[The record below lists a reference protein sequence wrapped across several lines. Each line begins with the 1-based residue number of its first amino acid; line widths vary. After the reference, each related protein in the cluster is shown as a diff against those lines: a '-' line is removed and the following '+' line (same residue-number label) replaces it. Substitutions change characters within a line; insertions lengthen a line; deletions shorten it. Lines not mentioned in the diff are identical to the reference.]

1 MKFKRPT
8 RVLLAVASGAA
19 LALSFPDYN
28 LWPLAWFSIGML
40 VLASVGS
47 RPGESP
53 LYGFL
58 HGVVFYPVC
67 VPWID
72 TVMRQYG
79 NLDPWTSAGILGLMA
94 VAGGLLCSLFSWG
107 VARASRKSIA
117 LACSLAPFLWVTL
130 EFVRTHLPYIGFP
143 WNLAGYAAIKS
154 LALLQITTVTGIYGL
169 SFLIAAYSSLLA
181 FAILAD
187 TRQSWR
193 AVVIVTAALIL
204 IAVGGSYLVPRETPR
219 FTAHLVQTN
228 FPQSEHYPA
237 DWLQIHS
244 GELDDLARISINAAK
259 KNPAGPELIVWPE
272 VPAPFSLND
281 PAFAARAVSIA
292 READTDFLVGVVD
305 WKQDAQ
311 RNWIA
316 SNSAVLLDPLGR
328 RIFTYDKIHLV
339 PFGEYVP
346 LRQWLTF
353 AGRLTADISDF
364 TPGTVYGVGH
374 LPIVETYMPSSG
386 APFSVFICYEAIF
399 PGEIRRFAASGAQ
412 LLINISNDGWFG
424 RSAAPIQHLMMSRV
438 RAVESRRWLLR
449 DTNNGFT
456 AAIDPYGRIVAEL
469 PTDIRGEL
477 DAPYDFK
484 SNLTLYVRFGD
495 WFAWLCVIATAV
507 LLFLALKRGASLPLP
522 EIKRQKKNG

>member
-1 MKFKRPT
+1 MKLT
-8 RVLLAVASGAA
+8 RATRALLAVSSGAA

-28 LWPLAWFSIGML
+28 LWPLAWFSVGML
-40 VLASVGS
+40 VLASVEAH
-47 RPGESP
+47 RGESP

-107 VARASRKSIA
+107 VARASRKSVV
-117 LACSLAPFLWVTL
+117 LACALAPFLWVTL
-130 EFVRTHLPYIGFP
+130 EFIRTHLPYIGFP
-143 WNLAGYAAIKS
+143 WNLTGYAAIKS

-169 SFLIAAYSSLLA
+169 SFLIAAYGSLFA
-181 FAILAD
+181 FAILVRTQRA
-187 TRQSWR
+187 WR
-193 AVVIVTAALIL
+193 LVIISTVALIL
-204 IAVGGSYLVPRETPR
+204 IAVGGNYLVPKETPR

-237 DWLQIHS
+237 DWLQIHA
-244 GELDDLARISINAAK
+244 GELDELARISVAAAK
-259 KNPAGPELIVWPE
+259 KNPTGPELIIWPE
-272 VPAPFSLND
+272 VPAPFSLED
-281 PAFAARAVSIA
+281 PAFAARAVGIA
-292 READTDFLVGVVD
+292 RGAGTDFLVGVVD
-305 WKQDAQ
+305 WRQDAQ
-311 RNWIA
+311 KNWVA
-316 SNSAVLLDPLGR
+316 SNTAVLLDPQGR
-328 RIFTYDKIHLV
+328 RVYTYDKIHLV

-364 TPGTVYGVGH
+364 TPGTVYRVGEI
-374 LPIVETYMPSSG
+374 PGGKFGT
-386 APFSVFICYEAIF
+386 FICYEAIF

-456 AAIDPYGRIVAEL
+456 AAIDPYGRIVTEL
-469 PTDIRGEL
+469 PTDVRGEL

-507 LLFLALKRGASLPLP
+507 LLFLALKAGASLPLP
-522 EIKRQKKNG
+522 EVKRRKENG